1 MNTKSMVTAAILA
14 LALVAAGCSGDS
26 DDASAPPAP
35 APAKEQGSITFE
47 SPTGGKMTTS
57 SENKRSEMLH
67 EDIPLPEQAII
78 AGSMEQPDQ
87 GAVTI
92 SFDVQQP
99 LEEVIELYKDAIAAG
114 GFTETMPTTQ
124 EEDHFWFSGTRD
136 QEQLVVILNRNFDQ
150 EGWVYGSIAYT
161 NKG

>member
-1 MNTKSMVTAAILA
+1 MKVKTTVAIAALTLLLIA
-14 LALVAAGCSGDS
+14 GGCSGE
-26 DDASAPPAP
+26 SADETTPPAP
-35 APAKEQGSITFE
+35 TPTNEQGSITFE
-47 SPTGGKMTTS
+47 TPAGGEMTAS

-67 EDIPLPEQAII
+67 EDIPLPDQVII
-78 AGSMEQPDQ
+78 SATMEQPDQ

-92 SFDVQQP
+92 SFDVKQP
-99 LEEVIELYKDAIAAG
+99 LEEVIQLYKDAITTS

-136 QEQLVVILNRNFDQ
+136 NEQLVVILNKNFDQ
-150 EGWVYGSIAYT
+150 DGWVYGSIAYT